1 MLYPELLVRF
11 KILSGMIHP
20 DLDMA
25 TSPLSLS
32 KHGESLRVL
41 DTAKTYSQEA

>member
-11 KILSGMIHP
+11 KILSGMTHP
-20 DLDMA
+20 ALDMA

-32 KHGESLRVL
+32 KHGESLRIL
-41 DTAKTYSQEA
+41 DAARTCSQEN